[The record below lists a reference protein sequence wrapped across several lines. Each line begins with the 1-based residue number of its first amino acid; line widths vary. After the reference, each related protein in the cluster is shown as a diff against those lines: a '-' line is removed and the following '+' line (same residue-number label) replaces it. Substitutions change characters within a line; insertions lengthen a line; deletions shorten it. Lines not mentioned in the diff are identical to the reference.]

1 MVVSPLEDRY
11 KTEMNAYFDEE
22 NKIKRWADV
31 EIALLKAHAKL
42 GNVPKEAVPAAKK
55 AREMLKASRVRQI
68 EKEIRHDLMAVV
80 RALDENCAGYGG
92 YLHLGATSYDIEDTA
107 TALAF
112 RDAITLIEKRVCLLR
127 TQLRGLMK
135 KYKSTVCIGRTHGQH
150 AIPTTYGLKF
160 AVYHEELGR
169 DLERLAEAKRRISVG
184 KMSGAVG
191 TFASFEPFSFTERKA
206 LGEKKGIGATEK
218 QGFKIQELVMEEL
231 GLKPASATNQVVQRD
246 RHAEVMFALALVAAA
261 LEKMAKEFRNLQRT
275 EILEIC
281 EGFSSKQV
289 GSSTMPHKRNPHKS
303 ERICSLA
310 RVVRANVQTALENI
324 PLEHERDLT
333 NSANERYIFPESFI
347 TLDYMLVEMGKILE
361 NITLYDKNIKR
372 NLELTKGLVTAER
385 VMLALAGKIG
395 RQKAHEL
402 VRKCSMKAFEEEK
415 QLGEILSHDAEVK
428 KHLTGAQ
435 VKELTNPYTYT
446 GLAGEIID
454 NLLKL

>member
-1 MVVSPLEDRY
+1 VCVVINMVVSPLEDRY

-22 NKIKRWADV
+22 NKIRRWADV

-42 GNVPKEAVPAAKK
+42 GHVPKEAVPAAKK

-68 EKEIRHDLMAVV
+68 ENEIHHDLMAVV
-80 RALDENCAGYGG
+80 KALDENSGEYGR

-112 RDAITLIEKRVCLLR
+112 RDAITLIETRVGLLR

-150 AIPTTYGLKF
+150 AIPTTYGMKF
-160 AVYHEELGR
+160 AIYHEELGR
-169 DLERLAEAKRRISVG
+169 NLERLAEAKRRISVG

-191 TFASFEPFSFTERKA
+191 TFASFE
-206 LGEKKGIGATEK
+206 K
-218 QGFKIQELVMEEL
+218 QGFRIQELVMEEL

-310 RVVRANVQTALENI
+310 RVVRANVQIALENV

-347 TLDYMLVEMGKILE
+347 TLDYMLVEMGKILASL
-361 NITLYDKNIKR
+361 TLYDKNIKR

-385 VMLALAGKIG
+385 VMLALAEKIG

-402 VRKCSMKAFEEEK
+402 VRKCSMKAFEEGK

-435 VKELTNPYTYT
+435 IKELTNPYTYT

-454 NLLKL
+454 RLLKI